1 MHIDLLTLIF
11 VVVRL
16 HSFSLTRCFV
26 VDIIFLSLNA
36 SQDGK
41 SQHISCF
48 LLSPVKAR
56 IQTEELRLLL
66 DQHGWTGTAFSQR
79 LDLQCLLEQLKSSSD
94 LCEDSCSEGDEDDE
108 LPAQHSHESV
118 FTNSASKHELQREME
133 MQSFGHDSFVDF
145 RMIGTAFRCFSVPTF
160 DVD

>member
-1 MHIDLLTLIF
+1 MQAKTGSINIF
-11 VVVRL
+11 RA
-16 HSFSLTRCFV
+16 FC
-26 VDIIFLSLNA
+26 I
-36 SQDGK
+36 
-41 SQHISCF
+41 F

-108 LPAQHSHESV
+108 LPAQQSDESV
-118 FTNSASKHELQREME
+118 FRNSASKHDLQREME
-133 MQSFGHDSFVDF
+133 MQSFGHD
-145 RMIGTAFRCFSVPTF
+145 FSPIRLLRLLNNW
-160 DVD
+160 